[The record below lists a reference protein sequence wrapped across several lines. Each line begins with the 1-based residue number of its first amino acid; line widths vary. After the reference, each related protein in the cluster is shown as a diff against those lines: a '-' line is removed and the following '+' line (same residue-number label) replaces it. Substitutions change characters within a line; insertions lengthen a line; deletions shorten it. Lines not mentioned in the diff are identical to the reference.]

1 MRAVAPLTIAAL
13 SLIAVASVAL
23 SGGSDAGAQSSVTIG
38 VGDVWFCGPSFQDGV
53 CETTVTAGGPVEWQW
68 VGSAPHTTTH
78 CADDFTNCRG
88 PREWDSSPETTSGT
102 FSHTFGPEDAG
113 KTFLYRC
120 QIHPVQMRGRITVV
134 APRAPTPTPTPFPQP
149 SPQASP
155 QPSPQASPQPS
166 PEAFVQPTPQPSPQP
181 SPRVALQPSP
191 VPRPQSVMSTPV
203 EVQPAVVPAGGGEP
217 PPAGGGSEMWW
228 LAVAGGAFLVASASL
243 LAVRAYR
250 R

>member
-78 CADDFTNCRG
+78 CADDFTNCGG

-120 QIHPVQMRGRITVV
+120 QIHPVQMRGEITVV

-149 SPQASP
+149 SP
-155 QPSPQASPQPS
+155 
-166 PEAFVQPTPQPSPQP
+166 EALVQPTPQPSPHP

-228 LAVAGGAFLVASASL
+228 LAVGAGAFLVASASL

>member
-13 SLIAVASVAL
+13 SLIAVASVAF

-38 VGDVWFCGPSFQDGV
+38 VGDVWFCDPSFQNGV
-53 CETTVTAGGPVEWQW
+53 CETTVTAGDPVEWQW

-78 CADDFTNCRG
+78 CADDFTNCGG

-120 QIHPVQMRGRITVV
+120 QVHPLQMRGQITVV
-134 APRAPTPTPTPFPQP
+134 APQAPTPTPTPFPQP

-155 QPSPQASPQPS
+155 QPSLKASPQPS

-191 VPRPQSVMSTPV
+191 VPPPQSVMSTPV